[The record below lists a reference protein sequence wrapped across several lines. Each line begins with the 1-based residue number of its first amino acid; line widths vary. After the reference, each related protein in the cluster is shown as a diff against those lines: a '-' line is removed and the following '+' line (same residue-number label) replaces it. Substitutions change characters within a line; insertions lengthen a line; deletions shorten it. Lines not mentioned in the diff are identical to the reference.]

1 MTGGHLIRESRQRFD
16 ATASVFA
23 LEERSRHRCAWTSHR
38 GRSRGGL
45 GASSTRRER
54 SRGQHRLYDHICVS
68 EISLI
73 DGDNLMG
80 VIGVLRILGGE
91 STPIGRSLRFRANE
105 RWLHRVASFS
115 RVTKPRDDEF
125 WGDSGL
131 FFPFF
136 FFVFIFLLSRRFKVW
151 FLEIQVGSYRR
162 FGKRTSISVVRIEG
176 RSRFFLLKE

>member
-23 LEERSRHRCAWTSHR
+23 LEERSRHRCAWTSRR

-54 SRGQHRLYDHICVS
+54 SRGQYRLYDHICVS

-105 RWLHRVASFS
+105 RWLHRVASFFT
-115 RVTKPRDDEF
+115 RHETPRDDEF

-131 FFPFF
+131 FSL
-136 FFVFIFLLSRRFKVW
+136 FFVFTFSAFSKI
-151 FLEIQVGSYRR
+151 
-162 FGKRTSISVVRIEG
+162 
-176 RSRFFLLKE
+176 